1 MFEKSLYD
9 LIRGLRSHKGNER
22 QYMLD
27 SLKECQ
33 NEAKSQ
39 DIDIKA
45 AAILKLVYLEMFG
58 HDMSWA
64 SFNVL
69 EVMSSPKFMQKRVG
83 YLAATQTFTLDTDVL
98 MLTTNLLKKDLGSR
112 YPPEISLAINGVS
125 HIVSPSLAR
134 DLSPDLLSKLSHTS
148 PLIRKK
154 AVLVLYKCFLQSPEL
169 LRTSWPRLRECLN
182 DEDGSVVSATVN
194 VVCELARRNPKNYL
208 PLAPQLFRLL
218 TETPNNWMTIKLIK
232 LFATLTPLEP
242 RLIKKL
248 TPPITKLIRTT
259 PAMSL
264 LYECINGLISG
275 GLLAG
280 IQGTD
285 EGEDLAS
292 VCVTKLRGFL
302 VIGDSNLKYVG
313 LLALTKL
320 VATHAHLVAEHQDVI
335 LDCIDDTDI
344 SIRYR
349 ALELVVGMVNSDSL
363 PEVVGRLIRQLKPA
377 ANRGEEE
384 YVELEGAADESEEED
399 MEEDVMRGG
408 KRKGQLVLL
417 ELPEA
422 YKRTVIKRI
431 IEMCSRD
438 LYVNVGDFEWY
449 LDVLVQLV
457 RYAPPVSSLA
467 DGELQDDSED
477 FDEDEDDTEAEKEKD
492 VGEEIGRELRNVAIR
507 VRSVR
512 AEAVRY
518 AEMLIGR
525 HDGMFPAAGG
535 GGKRALG
542 AAAWIAGEFS
552 SLLTDSQEAL
562 NSLLHSSS
570 PLLPPD
576 ILAIFI
582 QAIPKVYAAIT
593 GSENTPW
600 TPARKSTVTLLTA
613 RVITFFEPLAI
624 SPNLEVQERAVEFL
638 ELFRLASEAIVSTPA
653 SIPDAEEEYDPPLIL
668 TQAIPAMFIGQE
680 LNPVAPRAQRKVPL
694 PEGLDLDEPINA
706 NLQQLLREAEYTDST
721 LGTDEEDDG
730 FREWYYQKPIPK
742 ASNTPAS
749 LGVDSASAKAFGNSS
764 GSGGGSYQ
772 GAMKEE
778 DYLDA
783 DILERRKRDRK
794 ERNKDDPFY
803 IGASVVG
810 EGEEIDLDS
819 IPVMKLD
826 LGDVPP
832 TTSHQKVQ
840 TKRRRERVAIAA
852 DEGIAGDD
860 GEDFV
865 DEAEAAKKKGRGR
878 KGLLQVD
885 SSGLMGYSLDGD
897 GEGEGKKKEEEV
909 IKAAREQVEKYR
921 KEMELATERVKARNS
936 LEIPKVKVKKVK
948 EGGEKK
954 VKKVKKDKGKEK
966 EGTEK
971 KKKKKD
977 TEVEGGTEGGSKG
990 GADEG
995 KKKKKKVKKDE
1006 TGAEAGVEV

>member
-154 AVLVLYKCFLQSPEL
+154 AVLVLYKSFLQSPEL

-248 TPPITKLIRTT
+248 IPPITNLIRTT

-280 IQGTD
+280 IQETD
-285 EGEDLAS
+285 EGEELAS

-384 YVELEGAADESEEED
+384 YVELEGAADESDEED
-399 MEEDVMRGG
+399 MEEEVMRGG
-408 KRKGQLVLL
+408 KRKGQLVVL

-467 DGELQDDSED
+467 GGELQDDAED

-518 AEMLIGR
+518 AEMLVGR
-525 HDGMFPAAGG
+525 YDGMFPAAGG
-535 GGKRALG
+535 GGKRVLG
-542 AAAWIAGEFS
+542 AAGWIAGEFS
-552 SLLTDSQEAL
+552 SLLTDPQEAL

-570 PLLPPD
+570 RLLPSD
-576 ILAIFI
+576 ILAIYI
-582 QAIPKVYAAIT
+582 QATPKIYAVIT

-600 TPARKSTVTLLTA
+600 TPARKSTVTLLTT
-613 RVITFFEPLAI
+613 RIISFFEPLAI

-638 ELFRLASEAIVSTPA
+638 ELFRLASEAIASTPA
-653 SIPDAEEEYDPPLIL
+653 SIPDANEEYDPPLIL

-694 PEGLDLDEPINA
+694 PEGLDLDEPINP
-706 NLQQLLREAEYTDST
+706 NLQQLLREAEYADSA
-721 LGTDEEDDG
+721 LGADEEDDG
-730 FREWYYQKPIPK
+730 FREWYYQKPAPK
-742 ASNTPAS
+742 ASNIPAS
-749 LGVDSASAKAFGNSS
+749 LGVDSASAKAFGNNGGN
-764 GSGGGSYQ
+764 GSGSYQ
-772 GAMKEE
+772 AMKEE

-783 DILERRKRDRK
+783 DILERRKRDRR

-826 LGDVPP
+826 LGDVSP
-832 TTSHQKVQ
+832 SASRREAQA
-840 TKRRRERVAIAA
+840 KRRREKVTIAT

-860 GEDFV
+860 GEDFDDDV
-865 DEAEAAKKKGRGR
+865 EEAKRKGKGR

-885 SSGLMGYSLDGD
+885 SSGLMGYSLDVD
-897 GEGEGKKKEEEV
+897 GEGEEKKREQEA

-921 KEMELATERVKARNS
+921 KEMEIAAERVKARNS
-936 LEIPKVKVKKVK
+936 LEVPKVKVKKVK

-954 VKKVKKDKGKEK
+954 TKKAKKDKGKEK
-966 EGTEK
+966 EGTEEK
-971 KKKKKD
+971 KKNAPQ
-977 TEVEGGTEGGSKG
+977 VEGGVGG
-990 GADEG
+990 GAKEG
-995 KKKKKKVKKDE
+995 KKKKKKRDKKEE
-1006 TGAEAGVEV
+1006 TAEPGVEV